1 MGGESSMAIK
11 SSVLVK
17 NQAGEVSLLVPL
29 TADPLCRICVLCSC
43 PDMSHISCWPHVWLS
58 TLASCAA
65 CRRAAASLWC
75 RVC

>member
-29 TADPLCRICVLCSC
+29 TADPSVAFVC
-43 PDMSHISCWPHVWLS
+43 
-58 TLASCAA
+58 CAA
-65 CRRAAASLWC
+65 ALTHHIHPALAPCVAEHSCL
-75 RVC
+75 VCCV

>member
-29 TADPLCRICVLCSC
+29 TADPSVAFLCAVQL
-43 PDMSHISCWPHVWLS
+43 P
-58 TLASCAA
+58 
-65 CRRAAASLWC
+65 
-75 RVC
+75 